1 MIEANGEHSA
11 LAAHAVRRALELG
24 LRVGVAESLT
34 GGAVCVALV
43 EMPGASQVVR
53 GAVVA
58 YDIALKESLL
68 GVSAALLDGPGPVSA
83 EVAQAMA
90 SGVCEA
96 TGADIGLA
104 TTGAAGPEPHGGK
117 PPGTAFVAVCRG
129 KEVLAVKELH
139 LEGDR
144 DAVTHGVVGE
154 ALKVLSDTLDS
165 LQEKGLHAGEQ
176 A

>member
-1 MIEANGEHSA
+1 MIETDGEHSA
-11 LAAHAVRRALELG
+11 LAAHAVRRALEMG
-24 LRVGVAESLT
+24 LRLGVAESLT

-58 YDIALKESLL
+58 YDAALKESLL

-96 TGADIGLA
+96 TGSDIGIA
-104 TTGAAGPEPHGGK
+104 TTGAAGPESHGGK
-117 PPGTAFVAVCRG
+117 APGTAFVAVCRG
-129 KEVLAVKELH
+129 DEWLAVKELH
-139 LEGDR
+139 LDGDR
-144 DAVTHGVVGE
+144 DAVTRGVVGA
-154 ALKVLSDTLDS
+154 ALAILGDTLDS
-165 LQEKGLHAGEQ
+165 LA